1 VGRNGMALIK
11 TLLWP
16 NNLVT
21 LSRMVVVTGL
31 VAIANFGQHLPAFTG
46 PILFVAA
53 YWATDHIDGWLA
65 RRLNKTSLFGE
76 ALDLIVDR
84 WCDVLIAVFLLRAT
98 PQHAA
103 ALTIFLLLRIAPEIV
118 VGRYA
123 GRTPSMFIAVGTR
136 LIGQWLANLS
146 VDLAL
151 MLRTAFF
158 AWALY
163 GEAPVWSGIA
173 LIVPALIFASMIVWV
188 LTELAGDAN
197 QTG

>member
-1 VGRNGMALIK
+1 MAFVK

-21 LSRMVVVTGL
+21 LTRMVAVTGL
-31 VAIANFGQHLPAFTG
+31 VAVAESGQHLPAAAG
-46 PILFVAA
+46 SIMFVAA

-65 RRLNKTSLFGE
+65 RRLNKTSPFGE

-98 PQHAA
+98 PQHAV
-103 ALTIFLLLRIAPEIV
+103 ALTVFLLLRIAPEIV
-118 VGRYA
+118 VGCYA
-123 GRTPSMFIAVGTR
+123 GRTPGMFVAVGTHFVGQR
-136 LIGQWLANLS
+136 LASLG

-158 AWALY
+158 AWTLY
-163 GEAPVWSGIA
+163 GDAPVWAGIA
-173 LIVPALIFASMIVWV
+173 LIGPALIFAGIIV
-188 LTELAGDAN
+188 LILRELADDAGQIGDN
-197 QTG
+197 